1 MTGIYIQ
8 NGSCP
13 IENLITNFDFVEKDL
28 LEALTRLFSMHP
40 YSTHLKP
47 SENLTVL

>member
-28 LEALTRLFSMHP
+28 LEALIHVP
-40 YSTHLKP
+40 Y
-47 SENLTVL
+47 VQG